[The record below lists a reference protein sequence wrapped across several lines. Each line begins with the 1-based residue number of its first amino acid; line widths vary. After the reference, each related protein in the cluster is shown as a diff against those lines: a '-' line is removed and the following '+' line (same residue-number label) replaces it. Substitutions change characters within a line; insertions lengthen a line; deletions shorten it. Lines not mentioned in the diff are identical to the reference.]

1 MIVTELYILVGKK
14 KKRRRRGE
22 EHPVAEKNRMA
33 AEDYAIRLISH
44 PCVGRGEKEGP
55 PSLSLGGLW
64 KNASYAVITH
74 RWSLLTQGSHS
85 TN

>member
-44 PCVGRGEKEGP
+44 PCVGR
-55 PSLSLGGLW
+55 
-64 KNASYAVITH
+64 
-74 RWSLLTQGSHS
+74 
-85 TN
+85 